1 MAETT
6 RNVKITHL
14 VGCQKYSVHGLPD
27 VQASHPY
34 FKCWNCCDIRA
45 GKIRLFL
52 SIQIIAPKEIP

>member
-34 FKCWNCCDIRA
+34 LKCWNCCDIRA
-45 GKIRLFL
+45 GKMRLSL
-52 SIQIIAPKEIP
+52 SI